1 MSTKKFLQMCLLA
14 AILLATF
21 ATTSAARALSA
32 CGSSYTVVRGDT
44 LRRIAATCGTNLA
57 ALRLANPNLGSG
69 DLIYPGQVIMLP
81 GAILYGGNG
90 YDTYIVSS
98 GDTLKSLAY
107 RFGTSMDVLAQLNGI
122 ANYNL
127 IYEGQR
133 LTVPS
138 ADSVPAPIPGPVPGS
153 GQVYTV
159 QRGDTLRK
167 IAERVNTTTEVLLRL
182 NPQIWNAN
190 LIYAGQQINLP
201 ASAST
206 YIVQRGD
213 TLKIIAARYGTT
225 YEALLALNPQ
235 IANPNLIY
243 VGQVIY
249 LR

>member
-1 MSTKKFLQMCLLA
+1 MSTKKFLQLLMLALVVLA
-14 AILLATF
+14 AF
-21 ATTSAARALSA
+21 ATTTAARAASA

-57 ALRLANPNLGSG
+57 ALRLANPGLGSG

-81 GAILYGGNG
+81 GALIYGGNG
-90 YDTYIVSS
+90 YDTYIVAS
-98 GDTLKSLAY
+98 GDTLKSLAN
-107 RFGTSMDVLAQLNGI
+107 RFGTTMDVLAQLNGI

-138 ADSVPAPIPGPVPGS
+138 AASTPIPGPVPGS

-167 IAERVNTTTEVLLRL
+167 IAARVNTTVDVLLQL

-201 ASAST
+201 ASATT

-225 YEALLALNPQ
+225 IEALLAINPQ
-235 IANPNLIY
+235 IVNPNLIY
-243 VGQVIY
+243 VGQLIY

>member
-1 MSTKKFLQMCLLA
+1 MSTKKFLQILMLALVVLA
-14 AILLATF
+14 AF
-21 ATTSAARALSA
+21 ATTTAARAASA

-57 ALRLANPNLGSG
+57 ALRLANPGLGSG

-81 GAILYGGNG
+81 GALIYGGNG
-90 YDTYIVSS
+90 YDTYIVAS
-98 GDTLKSLAY
+98 GDTLKSLAN
-107 RFGTSMDVLAQLNGI
+107 RFGTTMDVLARLNGI
-122 ANYNL
+122 TNYNL

-138 ADSVPAPIPGPVPGS
+138 AASVPIPGPIPGS

-167 IAERVNTTTEVLLRL
+167 IAARVNTTVDVLLKL

-201 ASAST
+201 ASATT

-213 TLKIIAARYGTT
+213 TLKIIAARYETPI
-225 YEALLALNPQ
+225 EALLALNPQ
-235 IANPNLIY
+235 IINPNIIY
-243 VGQVIY
+243 VGQIIR